1 MLKKKVFF
9 IALLGTFLAVFWQE
23 LNQYV
28 LHYPNSKHANLISS
42 ADEASYIRPA
52 ENLLLKSSWKDS
64 STGITS
70 YFLRPPGFG
79 LYYLTLKLIFG
90 TKVWLAMKVCQILFF
105 FFSIILISRCAFLLK
120 INDKQNLYFTFIYAL
135 LPCFSGFMYF
145 TITESITP
153 FFTLLSFYFFLKLLN
168 NPEES
173 AIKFSLS
180 ASFLILIRPQL
191 LLFVLLFIIF
201 IILKR
206 RKKQAV
212 FMLLAF
218 LPFILWNIRTY
229 AIAGEWMGIHP
240 IYSNTNNSLYRPSH
254 EKMTNL
260 FRIWEHD
267 GAKFHSTIFVLAYD
281 TTTNYLDKALIN
293 VPEKFHRKVKPI
305 FIKFHELK
313 QYQKLN
319 LSKYKRLKGDFKGEK
334 EFHMQVD
341 NTIKSIKDENKFDYY
356 FLTPFKSL
364 KKLMLSSHLNLFI
377 FQISFRGNIF
387 MEIGRYMSVLLL
399 CTLYLSSLLSLF
411 TKKIKP
417 QQVLALGIIL
427 SLFYL
432 SFVQRLNEERYLTPI
447 IPLAFLV
454 FISFYAEFSKKL
466 TAYFSKK

>member
-1 MLKKKVFF
+1 MPNRKVLF
-9 IALLGTFLAVFWQE
+9 IALIGTLLAVFWQE

-52 ENLLLKSSWKDS
+52 ENLLLKSTWKDS

-105 FFSIILISRCAFLLK
+105 FFSIILISRCLFLLK
-120 INDKQNLYFTFIYAL
+120 ISNKQNVFFTFLYAV

-153 FFTLLSFYFFLKLLN
+153 FFTLLSFYFFLKMFN

-173 AIKFSLS
+173 AVKLSLC
-180 ASFLILIRPQL
+180 AAFLILIRPQL
-191 LLFVLLFIIF
+191 LLFVLLFVLF
-201 IILKR
+201 FILKR
-206 RKKQAV
+206 RKKQALI
-212 FMLLAF
+212 MMLAF
-218 LPFILWNIRTY
+218 LPFILWNVRTY
-229 AIAGEWMGIHP
+229 AIAGKWMGIHP
-240 IYSNTNNSLYRPSH
+240 IYSSTNNSLYRPSH

-267 GAKFHSTIFVLAYD
+267 GAVFHSTISILAND
-281 TTTNYLDKALIN
+281 TTNEFLSKALKN
-293 VPEKFHRKVKPI
+293 VPVKFHRKVKPI

-313 QYQKLN
+313 QYQKQN
-319 LSKYKRLKGDFKGEK
+319 LSHYKRLKSDFKGEK
-334 EFHMQVD
+334 EFYVQVD
-341 NTIKSIKDENKFDYY
+341 NAIKSIKDENKVEYY
-356 FLTPFKSL
+356 ILTPFQSL

-387 MEIGRYMSVLLL
+387 MELGRYFSVLLL
-399 CTLYLSSLLSLF
+399 CTLYLSSFLSLF
-411 TKKIKP
+411 SKKIKP
-417 QQVLALGIIL
+417 QQVLAVGIIV

-432 SFVQRLNEERYLTPI
+432 SFFQRLNEERYLTPI